1 MIAQKLKNNKI
12 AIGNSAPRK
21 DAIEVIYDL
30 KTAEFLLLTK
40 SAREWSESL
49 NDRRDIVFTVYE
61 NEKSKVCVEFDRM
74 VSRRKRYEEK
84 LKQEREVEELI
95 GLVASKKDSKK
106 PIKEEV
112 KPKVD
117 KPTVKVK
124 FYKSNV
130 EGTSKLLRLPS
141 KQLIKIIR
149 RKNVKDVVNRPD
161 VVCID
166 NELREAFFDDVRKTA
181 HFGKKKLYELLNTAV
196 DKDIYEKWNKIIDD
210 LYMQGAM
217 NANN

>member
-84 LKQEREVEELI
+84 LKQERELDELI
-95 GLVASKKDSKK
+95 GLVSTKKDGKK
-106 PIKEEV
+106 PIKEEA

-117 KPTVKVK
+117 KATVKVK

-130 EGTSKLLRLPS
+130 EGTSKLLRLPT

-149 RKNVKDVVNRPD
+149 RKNAKDVINRPD

-196 DKDIYEKWNKIIDD
+196 DKDIYEKWNKII
-210 LYMQGAM
+210 MF
-217 NANN
+217 